1 MESFR
6 GPPSGGLDQVRGD
19 PADGEVSCAA
29 GAQRLASYVFWKE
42 SSETFNKPQTS
53 RHVTVG
59 TQPKFGVEGERLVA
73 RL

>member
-1 MESFR
+1 MRS
-6 GPPSGGLDQVRGD
+6 D
-19 PADGEVSCAA
+19 PTDGEVSCTA
-29 GAQRLASYVFWKE
+29 GAQRLAGYVFWKE
-42 SSETFNKPQTS
+42 SGKMFNEPRTS